1 MESRRHSVQYKLY
14 PTFKK
19 YEIIY
24 NLSTKKAPPSGARW
38 EERTEKV
45 LAVKNYLA
53 VPQSGPTSISH
64 LLGIS
69 KSTAVSI
76 ICEIVSAS
84 FMSFTDIAISS

>member
-1 MESRRHSVQYKLY
+1 MESKRHSVQYKLY

-19 YEIIY
+19 YKIIY

-45 LAVKNYLA
+45 LAVYHLA
-53 VPQSGPTSISH
+53 VPQSGPTSMSH

-76 ICEIVSAS
+76 I
-84 FMSFTDIAISS
+84 